1 MEERMPMNANELKQA
16 LASLGISLRPSE
28 YAVFSAQLAKDYR
41 DGKVHSSVVIDY
53 PTFVNGIRS
62 LWKSNKQLE
71 FDDSFRYLVNELDL
85 LNGEKI
91 QAEYIQ
97 HLLLETITGEQ
108 LSKTEYA
115 EFCKCFNMTYTS
127 ALESI
132 ANMKSITPNK
142 TTSFPV
148 PSLLKKLSA
157 L

>member
-1 MEERMPMNANELKQA
+1 M
-16 LASLGISLRPSE
+16 
-28 YAVFSAQLAKDYR
+28 FSAQLAKDYR

-97 HLLLETITGEQ
+97 HLLLETINCQ
-108 LSKTEYA
+108 RP
-115 EFCKCFNMTYTS
+115 NMRNF
-127 ALESI
+127 
-132 ANMKSITPNK
+132 ANVLI
-142 TTSFPV
+142 
-148 PSLLKKLSA
+148 
-157 L
+157 